1 MKRAMASLDELA
13 SAGSK
18 RKDVRGLETGAGCIA
33 TAGRELYIVPPMKF
47 GHVSLDLTNGFKHEC
62 ETMSLQFAG
71 INPCN
76 HVLLVHTA
84 TRLSIQLLS

>member
-47 GHVSLDLTNGFKHEC
+47 GHV
-62 ETMSLQFAG
+62 
-71 INPCN
+71 
-76 HVLLVHTA
+76 
-84 TRLSIQLLS
+84 LSRFDQWFQT

>member
-1 MKRAMASLDELA
+1 MASLDELA

-47 GHVSLDLTNGFKHEC
+47 GHVSLDLTNGFQ
-62 ETMSLQFAG
+62 T
-71 INPCN
+71 
-76 HVLLVHTA
+76 
-84 TRLSIQLLS
+84 